1 MKHTTELRRDKENP
15 SLYITSRTAN
25 FLRIIH
31 RKDDA
36 YMGIYSKSETGMPCV
51 AGIRAKN
58 IKEEF
63 PGIAPDV
70 IDQKN
75 IYFTVNGYWPGQ
87 RNEGKSIIT
96 YLGRSE
102 RFLRSLNACY
112 VDLDVSRLPLLE
124 KPDQPEAWQSW
135 RQAMA
140 TVGEMADRCE
150 IAQPSIFAKSGRG
163 LYVFWLLRDEEN
175 PHQSPPAF
183 QLDFYKRINAAIQE
197 RLRCVAPDHAA
208 KDGARVLRVPNS
220 KHPNAVTVQY
230 LKQYDENGKVP
241 DYTLKEM
248 AEWFGVEPVQKQ
260 RRRFNPEQVKG
271 NRSGYKAVHKKR
283 KRDLERLFQAGGV
296 RQGNRRFAL
305 TVYAYALRVL
315 ETPPKEAA
323 GLVQQI
329 ARKCSPS
336 YPCAEDTPPRGIVE
350 AVYRMTGA
358 ELFEAGKLRHDT
370 LAKRFGITVEVAK
383 RLQLETIIPEALR
396 QERKRWRRNA
406 PTKAQQRRSWL
417 VGDVAA
423 NPKDSLRA
431 RQKRATEAGYE
442 CSHVTLMRDLEVE
455 RLL

>member
-1 MKHTTELRRDKENP
+1 
-15 SLYITSRTAN
+15 
-25 FLRIIH
+25 
-31 RKDDA
+31 
-36 YMGIYSKSETGMPCV
+36 MGIYRKSEMGMPCV
-51 AGIRAKN
+51 AGIRAEN

-75 IYFTVNGYWPGQ
+75 IYFTVNGYWPGH
-87 RNEGKSIIT
+87 RNEGKSIIA

-140 TVGEMADRCE
+140 TVGEMADQGE
-150 IAQPSIFAKSGRG
+150 IPQPSIFSRSGRG

-175 PHQSPPAF
+175 PNQSPPAF

-220 KHPNAVTVQY
+220 NHPNGVTVQY
-230 LKQYDENGKVP
+230 LKQHDENGKVP

-248 AEWFGVEPVQKQ
+248 AEWFAVEPVQKQ
-260 RRRFNPEQVKG
+260 RRRFDPDRVKG
-271 NRSGYKAVHKKR
+271 NRVGYKAVHQKR
-283 KRDLERLFQAGGV
+283 KRDLERLFRAGGV
-296 RQGNRRFAL
+296 KQGNRRFAL
-305 TVYAYALRVL
+305 TVYTYALRVL

-323 GLVQQI
+323 DLVQRI

-336 YPCAEDTPPRGIVE
+336 YPGTEDTPPRDIVE

-370 LAKRFGITVEVAK
+370 LAKRLGVTAEMAEG
-383 RLQLETIIPEALR
+383 LELETIIPDFVKED
-396 QERKRWRRNA
+396 RKQKRRNA
-406 PTKAQQRRSWL
+406 PTKAQERRSWL
-417 VGDVAA
+417 VGELAA
-423 NPKDSLRA
+423 HPTEKPSLRDLSE
-431 RQKRATEAGYE
+431 KAGKAGHR
-442 CSHVTLMRDLEVE
+442 CSHETIRRDLERILPPPE
-455 RLL
+455 QLN